1 MEANTRENEISLT
14 SEIKNK
20 ILLEETLRHSIRE
33 ELEGGDTKPP
43 KNKYWAF
50 FNTSLGIWL
59 LSSVVL
65 GSISFFYNKHQE
77 ALRNASEQK
86 SNSIRDSVSAVEKEN
101 EHVRNKASMVTLLLP
116 YLASKDLKQYKIAT
130 RVAIYLKAKG
140 ELPNE
145 LDSVFAELA
154 DTKDTTGLTPVD
166 RQKAIEAE
174 KVINTAIKLKP
185 RVYIQIPPVDEL
197 GNDKQINNAKLAQ
210 NTIIAVGYLAP
221 GIEHV
226 GPKTQ
231 IPGTT
236 ELRYFRPGEKDQAKA
251 IIAILQQAGIT
262 INPEPQ
268 KNTDTDSRPNHF
280 ELWFSR

>member
-1 MEANTRENEISLT
+1 MESNIGENEQSLT
-14 SEIKNK
+14 PETRNK
-20 ILLEETLRHSIRE
+20 ILLEETLRHSIRK
-33 ELEGGDTKPP
+33 ELESKDAKPP
-43 KNKYWAF
+43 KNKLWAF
-50 FNTSLGIWL
+50 FNTSLGIWF
-59 LSSVVL
+59 LSSVIL
-65 GSISFFYNKHQE
+65 GLISFSYTQYQNKI
-77 ALRNASEQK
+77 RNAAEAK
-86 SNSIRDSVSAVEKEN
+86 SNFIKDSLANVEKQN
-101 EHVRNKASMVTLLLP
+101 QHIRNSASMVTLLLP

-130 RVAIYLKAKG
+130 SVAIYLKSKG

-145 LDSVFAELA
+145 LDSALAELA
-154 DTKDTTGLTPVD
+154 DTTNMHTVTPEE
-166 RQKAIEAE
+166 RQIAREAA
-174 KVINTAIKLKP
+174 KVLNTAIKP
-185 RVYIQIPPVDEL
+185 RVYIQIPPVDEA
-197 GNDKQINNAKLAQ
+197 GNDKLDKAQTAQ
-210 NTIIAVGYLAP
+210 NAIIKAGFFAP

-226 GPKTQ
+226 GPRTQ